1 MRNNGGESYAGY
13 DQEDHRGG
21 SRGESTGRGQSNR
34 RRKRK
39 ARIEAQAQAIHKKYM
54 EEADEEIAK
63 NEAYLE
69 KLYERKLSEEEAKQ
83 ESVMIKLRSDFENN
97 RDRWVDEIVNRVI
110 G

>member
-1 MRNNGGESYAGY
+1 MQDMIKRIVEADHEARALEENNQIAAEK
-13 DQEDHRGG
+13 E
-21 SRGESTGRGQSNR
+21 
-34 RRKRK
+34 K
-39 ARIEAQAQAIHKKYM
+39 AKIEAQAQAIHKKYM

-83 ESVMIKLRSDFENN
+83 ESVMIKLKSDFENN